1 VAAPDHE
8 VHCTPRE
15 NDEWASLQA
24 RKAALERAKRPDTL
38 LTVIEGRDLAM
49 STVAS
54 DFLRVAEAARRPKG
68 AAAHE
73 HKAMRLDEP
82 LLLDILEEKFRQY
95 RFWPLKRLREE
106 TRQPEQH
113 LKEVLSKIAVLV
125 KTGQAA
131 NTYTLNAQMAAAMK
145 MQDEAAGALDEAGVR
160 QEEIAPEEWSGQD
173 DEYDE
178 DEDMEDVPA

>member
-1 VAAPDHE
+1 MA
-8 VHCTPRE
+8 
-15 NDEWASLQA
+15 
-24 RKAALERAKRPDTL
+24 ERAKRPDTL

-73 HKAMRLDEP
+73 HKAMRLDETA
-82 LLLDILEEKFRQY
+82 LLDILADKFRQY

-106 TRQPEQH
+106 TRQPEAH

-131 NTYTLNAQMAAAMK
+131 NTYTLNAQMAAAVK
-145 MQDEAAGALDEAGVR
+145 MQDEQAGQLDEAGVR
-160 QEEIAPEEWSGQD
+160 QDEIAPEDWSGQD

>member
-15 NDEWASLQA
+15 NDEWATLQA
-24 RKAALERAKRPDTL
+24 HKDALERAKRPDTL
-38 LTVIEGRDLAM
+38 LTVVEGRDLAM

-54 DFLRVAEAARRPKG
+54 DFLRVAEGPKRAKG

-73 HKAMRLDEP
+73 SKALRLDESV
-82 LLLDILEEKFRQY
+82 LLDILADKFRQY

-106 TRQPEQH
+106 TKQPEAH
-113 LKEVLSKIAVLV
+113 LKEVLGKIAVLV

-131 NTYTLNAQMAAAMK
+131 NTYTLNAQMAAAVK
-145 MQDEAAGALDEAGVR
+145 MQDEGLDVR
-160 QEEIAPEEWSGQD
+160 EEDIAPEDWSGQD
-173 DEYDE
+173 DGQSMAEDD
-178 DEDMEDVPA
+178 DEDMEDVEA